1 MVEVYLNNFRKATN
15 AEEIARQICSIVEAS
30 DIHAFAQFLAEPS
43 IKALKNDP
51 NYYKYYNLLHLFSYG
66 TYNDTITRKNELPE
80 LSETMLRKIRQL
92 TLVTMCTH
100 SKIFPIEDAMREL
113 QITDLQAFQRLFI
126 SAVYDGIIQGR
137 LNAQKSE
144 IEVFSWKNRDI
155 ADDELD
161 DICQEL
167 HKWIQRCID
176 IKEDLSRVAKSTEK
190 AIAEANERENKE
202 NLGCQDSLYIFRHY
216 VFSCNFHCSES
227 VIFTA
232 LNPFFVAEEA
242 KKVQKMLEEEEEQ
255 RMPKEFYRRTKT
267 QRGKKH
273 C

>member
-1 MVEVYLNNFRKATN
+1 MIKLLQHKTSLDTSLHSDLFLMVEVYLNNFRKATN

-190 AIAEANERENKE
+190 AIAEANERENK
-202 NLGCQDSLYIFRHY
+202 
-216 VFSCNFHCSES
+216 
-227 VIFTA
+227 
-232 LNPFFVAEEA
+232 VAEEA

>member
-1 MVEVYLNNFRKATN
+1 MCGQLHLLKWIPDTSCISCNLKLTWLQNLHSDLFLMVEVYLNNFRKATN

-190 AIAEANERENKE
+190 AIAEANERENK
-202 NLGCQDSLYIFRHY
+202 
-216 VFSCNFHCSES
+216 
-227 VIFTA
+227 
-232 LNPFFVAEEA
+232 VAEEA